1 MRMTRKVF
9 HDLAIWMI
17 GFGLAIGIVFP
28 FFAVMLGVPR
38 ENALTTTFFIAC
50 LFAGALAGVINYGL
64 AHWVV
69 GLRLRI
75 LAEGMRHVEQN
86 LQTLSCDG
94 DLLSCTPEKC
104 SIPVDSEDEI
114 GESAGAFNRL
124 VETLASLMRTQAA
137 VRSFSEMLTS
147 QLEVESLTANALR
160 QFLEHTGAAGGL
172 ILCQCEGEMKLGAAS
187 GLREPESIATSEF
200 VQTAMRTLEAQ
211 SITIPENVKIEGVM
225 TDFRPQEVLVLPIIY
240 KRVPLGVLVLA
251 SGSAFNAD
259 HRARIELFL
268 HGLGLA
274 MNNALAHDRLQR
286 LAALDPL
293 TCIYNR
299 RFGLGRLHEEYE
311 RAVRMNSP
319 LGVLMLDLDHFKD
332 VNDTYGHLVG
342 DKVLKS
348 VSGIARGQLREGDV
362 LLRYGGEEFLAIL
375 PGASAQ
381 DLLIVGE
388 RTRKAVEDSAL
399 SAGANTVRV
408 TVSIGGVAFPN
419 QNVEGEEG
427 LIHLADAALY
437 RAKASGRNQV
447 DIARCGLG

>member
-9 HDLAIWMI
+9 YDLAIWMV

-38 ENALTTTFFIAC
+38 ENALTTTFFVAC
-50 LFAGALAGVINYGL
+50 LFAGALAGIFNYGL

-75 LAEGMRHVEQN
+75 LSASMHNVEQN
-86 LQTLSCDG
+86 LQTLSYDG
-94 DLLSCTPEKC
+94 DLQACTPEKC

-124 VETLASLMRTQAA
+124 VDTLATLMRTQAA

-147 QLEVESLTANALR
+147 QLEIESLAANALR

-172 ILCQCEGEMKLGAAS
+172 ILCQCEGEMKLAAAF
-187 GLREPESIATSEF
+187 GLREPESIASSEL
-200 VQTAMRTLEAQ
+200 VHAAMRTLEAQ
-211 SITIPENVKIEGVM
+211 SITIPENVRVEGVM
-225 TDFRPQEVLVLPIIY
+225 TDFRPQEVLVFPIIY

-259 HRARIELFL
+259 HRARIEMFL

-293 TCIYNR
+293 TGIYNR
-299 RFGLGRLHEEYE
+299 RFGLGRLHEEFE
-311 RAVRMNSP
+311 RAVRMSAP
-319 LGVLMLDLDHFKD
+319 LGVLMLDLDHFKV
-332 VNDTYGHLVG
+332 VNDTYGHLAG

-348 VSGIARGQLREGDV
+348 VCGTARLQLREGDV

-381 DLLIVGE
+381 DLLMVGE
-388 RTRKAVEDSAL
+388 RIRKAVEDSVL
-399 SAGANTVRV
+399 SAGDKTVRV
-408 TVSIGGVAFPN
+408 TASIGGAAFPN
-419 QNVEGEEG
+419 PNVEREEG
-427 LIHLADAALY
+427 LIHLADEALY
-437 RAKASGRNQV
+437 KAKASGRNRV
-447 DIARCGLG
+447 EITR

>member
-9 HDLAIWMI
+9 YDLAIWMV
-17 GFGLAIGIVFP
+17 GFGLAVGIVFP

-38 ENALTTTFFIAC
+38 ANVLTPVFFIAC
-50 LFAGALAGVINYGL
+50 LCAGALVGIINYGL

-75 LAEGMRHVEQN
+75 LSKSMRHVEQN
-86 LQTLSCDG
+86 LLTLSHEG
-94 DLLSCTPEKC
+94 DPLACTPEKC

-124 VETLASLMRTQAA
+124 VETLASSMRTQAA

-147 QLEVESLTANALR
+147 QLEIESLAENALR
-160 QFLEHTGAAGGL
+160 QFIEHTGAAGGL
-172 ILCQCEGEMKLGAAS
+172 ILCQCEGEMKLAATF
-187 GLREPESIATSEF
+187 GLREPGPIANSEF
-200 VQTAMRTLEAQ
+200 VQTTMRTLEAQ
-211 SITIPENVKIEGVM
+211 SITIPENVRIEGVM

-251 SGSAFNAD
+251 SGSTFNAN

-274 MNNALAHDRLQR
+274 MNNALAHDHLQR

-293 TCIYNR
+293 TGIYNR
-299 RFGLGRLHEEYE
+299 RFGLGRLHEEFE

-319 LGVLMLDLDHFKD
+319 LGVLMLDLDHFKA
-332 VNDTYGHLVG
+332 VNDTHGHQVG

-348 VSGIARGQLREGDV
+348 VCDTTRTLLREGDV
-362 LLRYGGEEFLAIL
+362 LLRYGGEELLAIL
-375 PGASAQ
+375 PGASTQ
-381 DLLIVGE
+381 DLLRVGE
-388 RTRKAVEDSAL
+388 RMRKSVEDSRL
-399 SAGANTVRV
+399 SIGAKTVQV
-408 TVSIGGVAFPN
+408 TVSIGGAAFPN
-419 QNVEGEEG
+419 PNIEREDG
-427 LIHLADAALY
+427 LVQMADEALY
-437 RAKASGRNQV
+437 RTKASGRNQV
-447 DIARCGLG
+447 EIAR